1 MDLGDEEML
10 MVRIVIHGCSGKMGR
25 VVAAAA
31 AASPD
36 IEIAAG
42 IDVAAPET
50 PPDFPV
56 YSDLLACDVQADVV
70 IDFSSPKALG
80 GLLEAAAARG
90 LAVVVATTGL
100 APEDQERLAE
110 AAQRIAVFRS
120 ANMSLGINLLS
131 ELAQKAASV
140 FGDRFDIEIVE
151 RHHNQKKDAPS
162 GTALLLADAINEV
175 FLGNKR
181 YLYGR
186 HGRNEQREVP
196 DIGIHAV
203 RAGTI
208 VGEHEVIFAGK
219 DEIVELRHSASSRQ
233 IFALGALQAAR
244 FLKGKPPGLY
254 SMKEMIT
261 AESAVT
267 RLYTTTE
274 EALVSL
280 YGVPWDPVRIA
291 EVFRR
296 IGEAGVWVDMIS
308 QTAPVEGSVSL
319 SFTLYRTELQR
330 VGSLLESL
338 RADMPA
344 LRAQVRE
351 DIAKIAVEGPG
362 METQSGVAARVF
374 GVLAA
379 EEIQILSVSTSETKI
394 TLITQEKDEGKAV
407 QSIKA
412 AFSI

>member
-1 MDLGDEEML
+1 MG
-10 MVRIVIHGCSGKMGR
+10 MVL
-25 VVAAAA
+25 AAAA

-36 IEIAAG
+36 IETAAG
-42 IDVAAPET
+42 IDVAAPEAT
-50 PPDFPV
+50 PGFPV
-56 YSDLLACDVQADVV
+56 FEDLSACDVEADVV

-80 GLLEAAAARG
+80 RLLEAA
-90 LAVVVATTGL
+90 LAHKLPVVIATTGL
-100 APEDQERLAE
+100 SEDDQERVAA
-110 AAQRIAVFRS
+110 AAQKIPIFKS

-140 FGDRFDIEIVE
+140 FGERFDIEIVE

-175 FLGNKR
+175 FLGGKR
-181 YLYGR
+181 YVHGR
-186 HGRNEQREVP
+186 EGRNELRRGA

-219 DEIVELRHSASSRQ
+219 DEIVELHHRAASRQ
-233 IFALGALQAAR
+233 VFALGALQAAR
-244 FLKGKPPGLY
+244 FIKTKPPGLY

-267 RLYTTTE
+267 RLYRSAE

-280 YGVPWDPVRIA
+280 YRVPWDPVRIA

-296 IGEAGVWVDMIS
+296 IGEAGIWVDMIS
-308 QTAPVEGSVSL
+308 QTAPVDGLVNL
-319 SFTLYRTELQR
+319 SFTLFR
-330 VGSLLESL
+330 VDLARAKELLESF
-338 RADMPA
+338 RADMPE
-344 LRAQVRE
+344 LRVEAGE

-374 GVLAA
+374 GALAA
-379 EEIQILSVSTSETKI
+379 EKIKILSVSTSETKI
-394 TLITQEKDEGKAV
+394 ALIIKEADEQKAV
-407 QSIKA
+407 RSIKA
-412 AFSI
+412 AFGI